1 MKKIYVLLMLL
12 PLFSLKAQVP
22 TCSLNPTFIH
32 NHGEG
37 IWPDSALNFVSGTV
51 GQPYQQNIT
60 VNVPLD
66 TTVSGFTCTYSY
78 FELNAPSGSSNYGL
92 PPGLNLACTAHP
104 NWQFPGNDST
114 CMIIY
119 GTPTTPGTYSLTFVI
134 GVYCTQI
141 PGTALSTKT
150 LSYYKIIINA
160 ATGIETNVVNSVFN
174 VMQNSPNPVVNNTTA
189 VKFTTPT
196 DGKAKMSVF
205 NITGQ
210 KIVDKDILVQRGEN
224 SYDFDATTLENGIYL
239 YSIEFNGQKQIRRM
253 VVAK

>member
-22 TCSLNPTFIH
+22 TCSLNTTFIH

-51 GQPYQQNIT
+51 GVPYQQNIT

-66 TTVSGFTCTYSY
+66 TTVTGFTCTYSY
-78 FELNAPSGSSNYGL
+78 FQLNSTTNNYGL
-92 PPGLNLACTAHP
+92 PPGLSLACTAHP

-119 GTPTTPGTYSLTFVI
+119 GTPTTAGTYTLTFVI
-134 GVYCTQI
+134 GVYCTTI
-141 PGTALSTKT
+141 PGTPITSKT
-150 LSYYKIIINA
+150 LSYYKINIAA
-160 ATGIETNVVNSVFN
+160 ATGIETNTANSIFN
-174 VMQNSPNPVVNNTTA
+174 VMQNSPNPVVNNTTN
-189 VKFTTPT
+189 VKFTTPA
-196 DGKAKMSVF
+196 DGKAKMIIY

-210 KIVDKDILVQRGEN
+210 KIADKEFTVQRGEN
-224 SYDFDATTLENGIYL
+224 SYEFDATTLENGIYL

>member
-51 GQPYQQNIT
+51 GVPYQQNIT
-60 VNVPLD
+60 INVPLD
-66 TTVSGFTCTYSY
+66 TTVGAFTFTYSY
-78 FELNAPSGSSNYGL
+78 FELATPSSGNYGL
-92 PPGLNLACTAHP
+92 PPGLSLACTAHP

-119 GTPTTPGTYSLTFVI
+119 GTPTTAGTYALTFTVN
-134 GVYCTQI
+134 VYCTSI

-150 LSYYKIIINA
+150 LNYYKIKINA
-160 ATGIETNVVNSVFN
+160 ATGIETNNNYDFQ
-174 VMQNSPNPVVNNTTA
+174 VMQNSPNPVVGNITN
-189 VKFTTPT
+189 VKFTTPA
-196 DGKAKMSVF
+196 DGKAKMTVY

-210 KIVDKDILVQRGEN
+210 KIADKDILVQRGDN
-224 SYDFDATTLENGIYL
+224 NYDFDAATLENGLYL
-239 YSIEFNGQKQIRRM
+239 YSVEFNGQKQIRRM

>member
-12 PLFSLKAQVP
+12 PLFSLKAQTVP
-22 TCSLNPTFIH
+22 SCSINPTFIH

-51 GQPYQQNIT
+51 GQPYVQNIT

-66 TTVSGFTCTYSY
+66 TTVSGFPCTYSY
-78 FELNAPSGSSNYGL
+78 FQLNSSTNNYGL
-92 PPGLNLACTAHP
+92 PSGLSLACTAHT
-104 NWQFPGNDST
+104 NFQFPGNDST

-119 GTPTTPGTYSLTFVI
+119 GTPTTAGSYTLTFVI
-134 GVYCTQI
+134 GVYCTAI
-141 PGTALSTKT
+141 PGTALATKT
-150 LSYYKIIINA
+150 LSYYIINIAA
-160 ATGIETNVVNSVFN
+160 ATGIETNTANSVFQ
-174 VMQNSPNPVVNNTTA
+174 VMQNNPNPVVSSTTN

-196 DGKAKMSVF
+196 DGKAKMTVF

-210 KIVDKDILVQRGEN
+210 KIADKDIVVQRGEN
-224 SYDFDATTLENGIYL
+224 NYDFDATTLENGIYL